1 MPNYIAVIQ
10 KEVGSDYGVS
20 FPDFPGCVTAGA
32 TIDEA
37 KDLAQEALLFHIE
50 GMIADGETIPEPTRL
65 EEIMS
70 KPEYASGLAF
80 LVQVPDTK
88 VVRVNIS
95 MPEVALRKIDA
106 AAKKRGLSR
115 SAFLVQAAAKAAE
128 ADV

>member
-115 SAFLVQAAAKAAE
+115 SAFLVQAATKAAE